1 MSTHDPLQ
9 PHSHD
14 PNPETPP
21 GDGRF
26 VVQLPLGRDQPITL
40 ADLAALPQSRVDNA
54 LIVSTGHGTSGPFVF
69 EGVALKTLVDALWTQ
84 PVESV
89 EVVSVDGFGNRVFSA
104 EIDTPTPNGP
114 ILLATHRDGQPLT
127 RAQGLVRLIVPSET
141 DDALRQVKWIGRVAI
156 R

>member
-26 VVQLPLGRDQPITL
+26 VVQFPLGRDQTITP
-40 ADLAALPQSRVDNA
+40 ADLATLPQSRVDNA

-69 EGVALKTLVDALWTQ
+69 EGVALKTLVASLWGQ
-84 PVESV
+84 SFECV
-89 EVVSVDGFGNRVFSA
+89 EVVSVDGFGNRVISA
-104 EIDTPTPNGP
+104 EIDTPTANGP

-127 RAQGLVRLIVPSET
+127 REQGLVRLIVPSET
-141 DDALRQVKWIGRVAI
+141 DDALRQVKWVGRLRI